1 MAISGFGRG
10 KTGESSGS
18 GTGYTP
24 APASSPA
31 PSSGGLTA
39 FIDQGSQFEGKL
51 SFKDTVRIDGEF
63 SGEISSEN
71 TLIVGETGEITA
83 TIRSNMVVVSGSV
96 AGDIYAGRQIVLH
109 KTARVEGDLEC
120 PSIMIEEGALF
131 NGQLKMNAGG
141 PAAAL
146 KSVSG
151 GQPDASKQSGGNPN
165 QQNPNQQ
172 KK

>member
-10 KTGESSGS
+10 KQGDGTSSGA
-18 GTGYTP
+18 GYT
-24 APASSPA
+24 ASSPT
-31 PSSGGLTA
+31 PSPSPSGGGGLTA

-83 TIRSNMVVVSGSV
+83 TIRSNIVVVSGSV
-96 AGDIYAGRQIVLH
+96 TGNIYAGRQIVLH

-120 PSIMIEEGALF
+120 PSIVIEEGALF
-131 NGQLKMNAGG
+131 NGQLKMQGAGG
-141 PAAAL
+141 ASKL
-146 KSVSG
+146 KSVDG
-151 GQPDASKQSGGNPN
+151 GQSGAPKAAEAGSA
-165 QQNPNQQ
+165 Q

>member
-10 KTGESSGS
+10 KQGDSTSSGA
-18 GTGYTP
+18 GYT
-24 APASSPA
+24 ASSPA
-31 PSSGGLTA
+31 PSPAPSGGGGLTA

-83 TIRSNMVVVSGSV
+83 TIRSNIVVVSGSV
-96 AGDIYAGRQIVLH
+96 TGNIYAGRQIVLH

-120 PSIMIEEGALF
+120 PSIVIEEGALF
-131 NGQLKMNAGG
+131 NGQLKMQGAGS
-141 PAAAL
+141 ASKL
-146 KSVSG
+146 KSVDG
-151 GQPDASKQSGGNPN
+151 GQNGASKPA
-165 QQNPNQQ
+165 PAVTPQ
-172 KK
+172 KN